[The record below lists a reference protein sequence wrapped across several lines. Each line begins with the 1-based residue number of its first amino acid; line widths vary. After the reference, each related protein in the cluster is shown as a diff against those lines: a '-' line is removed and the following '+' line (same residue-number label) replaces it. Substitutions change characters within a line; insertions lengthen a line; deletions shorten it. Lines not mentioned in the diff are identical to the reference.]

1 MISTPQTVAGERAT
15 RAADAPGR
23 SPLEGGSAARP
34 PGARGRPAAGVAE
47 ESWVT
52 RVARTPILHKLVVA
66 DVFINVVAYLVMRRA
81 STQWTTEIMLVS
93 LAVTLL
99 LNAALVWWALLPLRE
114 LEATAR
120 RVSRG
125 ELDARVAQRRLADRD
140 IARIGATLNQL
151 LDGVTADRRR
161 MRQLASQVI
170 SAGDQERAHIAREL
184 HDSTAQQLSALE
196 MLVTSSLREAPA
208 GSTLHERLAVMREI
222 VVESLAEVRT
232 LSHNVH
238 PRVLDDL
245 GLVAALEFLARRT
258 RQQSGLAVHM
268 TSDAQLEPPM
278 AVASVLYR
286 VAQEALRNAVRHA
299 RARDVTVRIG
309 VTSHEAV
316 LAVHDDGIGFDI
328 AAAEAAR
335 RGMGLFVMRERLAL
349 IAGTLEIT
357 SSPGR
362 GTMVLAQARWAA
374 DGAEEGE

>member
-1 MISTPQTVAGERAT
+1 
-15 RAADAPGR
+15 
-23 SPLEGGSAARP
+23 
-34 PGARGRPAAGVAE
+34 
-47 ESWVT
+47 
-52 RVARTPILHKLVVA
+52 
-66 DVFINVVAYLVMRRA
+66 
-81 STQWTTEIMLVS
+81 
-93 LAVTLL
+93 
-99 LNAALVWWALLPLRE
+99 VWWALLPLRE

-125 ELDARVAQRRLADRD
+125 ELDARVVEQRLADRD

-170 SAGDQERAHIAREL
+170 GAGDQERAHIAREL

-222 VVESLAEVRT
+222 GVESLAEVRT

-286 VAQEALRNAVRHA
+286 VAQEAVRNAVRHA
-299 RARDVTVRIG
+299 GARDVTVRIS
-309 VTSHEAV
+309 VTAGEAV
-316 LAVHDDGIGFDI
+316 LTVRDDGAGFDV

-335 RGMGLFVMRERLAL
+335 QGMGLFVMRERLAL

-357 SSPGR
+357 SQPGR
-362 GTMVLAQARWAA
+362 GTVVLAHATWAA
-374 DGAEEGE
+374 HGAEEGE